1 MEGCWH
7 SYHNSCLQDSSSC
20 PICRNHLR
28 STIAKL
34 CSTAQNAI
42 FSPNLQ
48 GKDTNV
54 RNDSNFDSST
64 VKELTEEEINSQ
76 IKKLSEEIKKLV
88 PPKPGSQD
96 QDHVKL
102 CTSSSKAKK
111 LSTLRHATMRSEG
124 IKDQKTLQ

>member
-1 MEGCWH
+1 M
-7 SYHNSCLQDSSSC
+7 
-20 PICRNHLR
+20 RN
-28 STIAKL
+28 A
-34 CSTAQNAI
+34 
-42 FSPNLQ
+42 
-48 GKDTNV
+48 

-102 CTSSSKAKK
+102 CTSSSSKAKK
-111 LSTLRHATMRSEG
+111 LSTVRHATMRF
-124 IKDQKTLQ
+124 